1 MTHQDL
7 KKNNVI
13 TEELA
18 DRMFKDRKVRRAI
31 TRESH
36 LLFFHFYLAHYVTCA
51 TAPLHFEM
59 FRDTEDE
66 SIKNLIIVAF
76 RNSSKSTIM
85 TTSYPLWAILGRQQK
100 KFVLIL
106 CQTRSQ
112 AKTHMMNLKREL
124 ENNTLLKNDLGPF
137 QEESDEW
144 GAMSLVFSKL
154 NARITAASTEQS
166 IRGLRHNQY
175 RPDVIIGDDLE
186 DLSSTRTHE
195 SRQRTFDWLEG
206 EVLPGGSRQ
215 TRLVLIGNYLH
226 DDALLMRMKRKIE
239 QKKIKGVFRAYPL
252 QQDDGTINWPGMY
265 PDQAS
270 IDELRAEKGDI
281 AYLREYQL
289 KIISPEGQLVK
300 REWIRLYDP
309 FNPPAFPDYRGILVG
324 VDLAIAKGKDADY
337 TSMVAAKVYGY
348 GAQMK
353 FVILPHPVNER
364 YSSLETAQKMKALHQ
379 QLYDHHPVL
388 FGVETVGYQSAL
400 LELLEGTEVK
410 AEPILPG
417 GQDKFA
423 WISIY
428 AARIQSGAVLFPN
441 KGAELLLN
449 QLTGFGSE
457 KHDDLADAFTIMMR
471 RVDMLKKTKPIGL
484 VNISAKHFYDR
495 CGVSMRDLEGH
506 KWHRIIG

>member
-1 MTHQDL
+1 MT
-7 KKNNVI
+7 KTATTKNI
-13 TEELA
+13 LTEQLA

-36 LLFFHFYLAHYVTCA
+36 LLFFHFYFAHYVTYA
-51 TAPLHFEM
+51 TAPFHFEM

-66 SIKNLIIVAF
+66 SIKNLVIVSF
-76 RNSSKSTIM
+76 RDSSKSTIM

-112 AKTHMMNLKREL
+112 AKSHMMNLKREL

-144 GAMSLVFSKL
+144 GAMSLVFSRL

-166 IRGLRHNQY
+166 IRGLRHNQH

-186 DLSSTRTHE
+186 DLVSTRTYE
-195 SRQRTFDWLEG
+195 SREKKFDWLTG
-206 EVLPGGSRQ
+206 EVLPAGSRH
-215 TRLVLIGNYLH
+215 TRLILIGNYLH
-226 DDALLMRMKRKIE
+226 EDSLLMRMKRKIE
-239 QKKIKGVFRAYPL
+239 KKDVKGVFRTYPL

-281 AYLREYQL
+281 PFLREYQL

-300 REWIRLYDP
+300 WEWIQRYDP
-309 FNPPAFPDYRGILVG
+309 ANPPEFPEYRGVIVG
-324 VDLAIAKGKDADY
+324 VDLAISKNTDADC
-337 TSMVAAKVYGY
+337 TAMVAAKVYGY
-348 GAQMK
+348 GAKMK
-353 FVILPHPVNER
+353 FVILPHPINEHL
-364 YSSLETAQKMKALHQ
+364 SALETARKIQLFHEQLHV
-379 QLYDHHPVL
+379 HRPVL
-388 FGVETVGYQSAL
+388 FGVEVVGYQGAQI
-400 LELLEGTEVK
+400 ELQEGSEVNV
-410 AEPILPG
+410 EPILSG
-417 GQDKFA
+417 GQDKFT
-423 WISIY
+423 WLSIY
-428 AARIQSGAVLFPN
+428 AARIQSGAVLFPQH
-441 KGAELLLN
+441 GADLLLT

-471 RVDMLKKTKPIGL
+471 RMDMLPKKKPMGR
-484 VNISAKHFYDR
+484 VNISMKHFYDQY
-495 CGVSMRDLEGH
+495 GVSMRDLEEH
-506 KWHRIIG
+506 RWHRIVG